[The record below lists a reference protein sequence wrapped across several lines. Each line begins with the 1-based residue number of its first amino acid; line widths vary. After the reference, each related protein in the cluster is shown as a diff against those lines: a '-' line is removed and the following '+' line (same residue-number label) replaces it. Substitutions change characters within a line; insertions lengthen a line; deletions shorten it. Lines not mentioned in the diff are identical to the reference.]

1 MSEVIR
7 IRISNLLRTVFD
19 AAFDRDIEEQL
30 VGSAVQAVREGWHR
44 EWYADIQHDGCLH
57 TIELGE
63 LDAPFEGEW
72 LFDFNSVQVAPEWT
86 SYYEFG
92 RRPFLSLN

>member
-1 MSEVIR
+1 MSEDIVIR
-7 IRISNLLRTVFD
+7 TPRFLQQVFD
-19 AAFDRDIEEQL
+19 AALDRDIEEQL
-30 VGSAVQAVREGWHR
+30 VGSALQAVREGWHG

-57 TIELGE
+57 TIELGA
-63 LDAPFEGEW
+63 LDAPYEGQW
-72 LFDFNSVQVAPEWT
+72 FFDFNSVQVAPELT